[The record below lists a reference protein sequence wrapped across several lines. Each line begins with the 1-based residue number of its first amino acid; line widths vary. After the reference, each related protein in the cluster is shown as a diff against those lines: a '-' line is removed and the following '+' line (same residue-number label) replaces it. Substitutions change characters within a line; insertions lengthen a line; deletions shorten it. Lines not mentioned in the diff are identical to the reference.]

1 MMSKLKEI
9 RTQAGE
15 FIKANGWRAAAI
27 VGWVLFFIA
36 LVMGQ

>member
-1 MMSKLKEI
+1 MSKFKEI

-27 VGWVLFFIA
+27 IEG
-36 LVMGQ
+36 LVIVILLAVAQ

>member
-15 FIKANGWRAAAI
+15 FIKSNGWRAAAI
-27 VGWVLFFIA
+27 IEGVVIVILLA
-36 LVMGQ
+36 VAQ